1 MNKKHSNTNKKGFTI
16 VELLIAMAIF
26 QIVLVLSMFA
36 YLNISKYYQKTINS
50 NRLQQVTNNTVDEI
64 ARSIQSTGGLLGGSY
79 LTAIDVDTN
88 AGNVQDKT
96 DTKTVTTNLDMTIG
110 GTSFKVTCIDTT
122 RYFYRLNVREQGG
135 AITNYANHAFMSDQ
149 LNSPNTCATA
159 SPGSVSALRLIL
171 GQDMW
176 LYGFAITNNGSLYN
190 ISINAVYTS
199 ESDDVDTTNLT
210 ASPPYVSCKG
220 GTGRQFCAASNVST
234 TVTRRI
240 AL

>member
-1 MNKKHSNTNKKGFTI
+1 MTIHFPQNNKKGFTI
-16 VELLIAMAIF
+16 VELLIAMAVF
-26 QIVLVLSMFA
+26 QLVLVLSMFA
-36 YLNISKYYQKTINS
+36 YLNISRYYQKTINS

-64 ARSIQSTGGLLGGSY
+64 ARSIQNTGGLLGGSY

-96 DTKTVTTNLDMTIG
+96 DTKTVTTNLDMTVG
-110 GTSFKVTCIDTT
+110 GTSFKVTCVDTT

-149 LNSPNTCATA
+149 INSPNTCGTAT
-159 SPGSVSALRLIL
+159 PGSVTPLRLIL

-176 LYGFAITNNGSLYN
+176 LYGFTIANSGMRYDITM
-190 ISINAVYTS
+190 NAVYTS
-199 ESDDVDTTNLT
+199 DNSDVDTSTLT
-210 ASPPYVSCKG
+210 ATPSYVSCKG
-220 GTGRQFCAASNVST
+220 GSGRQFCAASNVST

>member
-1 MNKKHSNTNKKGFTI
+1 MFIKNKPNKKGFTI

-26 QIVLVLSMFA
+26 QVVLVLTMFA
-36 YLNISKYYQKTINS
+36 YLSISRYYQKTINS

-64 ARSIQSTGGLLGGSY
+64 ARSIQTTGGLLGGSY

-88 AGNVQDKT
+88 TGNVDDRT
-96 DTKTVTTNLDMTIG
+96 DTQTVSTNLDMSLG
-110 GTSFKVTCIDTT
+110 GTSFKVTCVDTT

-135 AITNYANHAFMSDQ
+135 DVSNYVNHAFLSDQ
-149 LNSPNTCATA
+149 INSPNTCSSTQ
-159 SPGSVSALRLIL
+159 PGSISPLRVIL

-176 LYGFAITNNGSLYN
+176 LYGFSISQSGARYA
-190 ISINAVYTS
+190 ISINAIYTS
-199 ESDDVDTTNLT
+199 EIDDVDTTGMT
-210 ASPPYVSCKG
+210 SSPAYVSCKG
-220 GTGRQFCAASNVST
+220 GAGREFCAASNVNT